1 MDSDENEDIIPVKT
15 FSKTK
20 RKKKQDNNKKSN
32 NFLPYKITL
41 LNNFAKFLTTLI
53 LLFLVVY
60 IFQFILLFYQ
70 NNEFF
75 ISKLK
80 KENMEKE
87 KDKLKREIN
96 NKNSE
101 KQLNSED
108 ENLNPEEKISKFI
121 NSTEPIKEDEIF
133 DFRKVNSANIL
144 LDKTKYPR
152 NNIPDISV
160 ILTMNNQ
167 AHCIHKA
174 LRSIQNQ
181 SLKNLEIIVSID
193 CSTDN
198 STETISS
205 FMKEDER
212 IIMISHD
219 TKEGT
224 MKNRID
230 GIRKAKG
237 KYITIIDGDDAL
249 IHKDILKNALHI
261 ANLGNIDIV
270 EFQGNLYQKGKLTNF
285 VHHHQINRII
295 RQPELRT
302 KFFLINEELD
312 YWRPIVCRTIWGKII
327 KNEVL
332 QKTIET
338 IGPEYADDYILVYED
353 TIMQVTLYQIA
364 QSYYLLKQPGYYYSR
379 DEFYNRNPPIPNR
392 KCKERQNVIRGVDS
406 LKFINYLY
414 DKMEDNAI
422 ERQTLYHEIIS
433 INSYDFSKFSKTI
446 NHHYDMF
453 YRVIDKLVVNK
464 YLTEK
469 EKEKLKI
476 IKNEMVNKE
485 NSKK

>member
-1 MDSDENEDIIPVKT
+1 MDSDENEEIISIRT
-15 FSKTK
+15 FSKRK
-20 RKKKQDNNKKSN
+20 RKKKENNNKKN
-32 NFLPYKITL
+32 KKALPFKITF
-41 LNNFAKFLTTLI
+41 LNNFAKLLTILI
-53 LLFLVVY
+53 LLFFIIY
-60 IFQFILLFYQ
+60 IIQFILLFYQ
-70 NNEFF
+70 NNNMDLE
-75 ISKLK
+75 KNNLK
-80 KENMEKE
+80 KENNFS
-87 KDKLKREIN
+87 LYIN
-96 NKNSE
+96 NNQNSE
-101 KQLNSED
+101 QQLNKD
-108 ENLNPEEKISKFI
+108 NKNLNPEEKINKLI
-121 NSTEPIKEDEIF
+121 NSIEPVKEGEIF
-133 DFRKVNSANIL
+133 DFRKINSENIL
-144 LDKTKYPR
+144 IDRTKYPR
-152 NNIPDISV
+152 NNTPDISV

-193 CSTDN
+193 CSIDN
-198 STETISS
+198 STETVSS

-219 TKEGT
+219 IKEGT

-237 KYITIIDGDDAL
+237 KYVTIIDGDDAL
-249 IHKDILKNALHI
+249 IHKDILKNALNI
-261 ANLGNIDIV
+261 ATLGNIDIV

-285 VHHHQINRII
+285 VHYHKVNGII

-302 KFFLINEELD
+302 KFFSINEEID

-338 IGPEYADDYILVYED
+338 MGPEYADDYIMVYED
-353 TIMQVTLYQIA
+353 TIMMVTLYQIA

-379 DEFYNRNPPIPNR
+379 DEFSNRNPPIPNR
-392 KCKERQNVIRGVDS
+392 KCLERQNVIRGVDS
-406 LKFINYLY
+406 LKFLNYLY

-433 INSYDFSKFSKTI
+433 IDSYYFSKFSKTI

-453 YRVIDKLVVNK
+453 YRVIDKLVVSK

-469 EKEKLKI
+469 EKEKLKK
-476 IKNEMVNKE
+476 IKNEMVDKE